1 MTSEYRQRADLLGT
15 QVITRSNGRRLGV
28 VSQLWVDVD
37 SQEVVAFSL
46 RPSLFYGTPQ
56 QMMLKSVRQI
66 GDVILV
72 ENDDV
77 IEDVD
82 TDRYNSLIN
91 CEVITETGDVLGKV
105 RGFKFD
111 VDNGKLTALTIAS
124 FGYPL
129 IPDRV
134 VSTYELPIEEIV
146 SSGPDRLIV
155 YEGAE
160 ERLSQLTVG
169 FLEQVGIGKP
179 PWEKDDTFAPPPLVR
194 PENQLPSATRVPMQ
208 APAMRRPD
216 PDSAEEAWD
225 EDNWERE
232 PERIEVRPPQRQAP
246 QRAQAMSNPADNRA
260 DNWNDT
266 VERDQY
272 QERFNDADADD
283 AEDYRDAQD
292 VEFAEVS
299 EVEVPKSE
307 VPKSEAPID
316 EEPASADPWTATPPA
331 DYQPQAFKIPEKVKE
346 PEYEE

>member
-246 QRAQAMSNPADNRA
+246 QRAQAMRNPADNNPA

-299 EVEVPKSE
+299 EVEIA
-307 VPKSEAPID
+307 KSEAPID
-316 EEPASADPWTATPPA
+316 EPASTDPWTATPPA